1 MINKDTPPD
10 VPFYGNSFDAVLYD
24 TMALEQVEEVQIET
38 DGVFKY
44 ILIELTQREKKGK
57 EPREEKS
64 RTIVRGFEW
73 AEFHGDLIS
82 SLSLLMS
89 AMHYQPKHTEHYF
102 FKSIFRSAA
111 KLWHVFTVT

>member
-1 MINKDTPPD
+1 
-10 VPFYGNSFDAVLYD
+10 
-24 TMALEQVEEVQIET
+24 MALEQVEEVHIEA

-73 AEFHGDLIS
+73 AEFHGIF
-82 SLSLLMS
+82 LMS
-89 AMHYQPKHTEHYF
+89 VMHYAT
-102 FKSIFRSAA
+102 
-111 KLWHVFTVT
+111 

>member
-1 MINKDTPPD
+1 
-10 VPFYGNSFDAVLYD
+10 
-24 TMALEQVEEVQIET
+24 MALEQVEEVQIEA

-64 RTIVRGFEW
+64 STIVRGFEW

-89 AMHYQPKHTEHYF
+89 PMHYPAKAYSSNLWH
-102 FKSIFRSAA
+102 AA
-111 KLWHVFTVT
+111 KLWHVFTMT